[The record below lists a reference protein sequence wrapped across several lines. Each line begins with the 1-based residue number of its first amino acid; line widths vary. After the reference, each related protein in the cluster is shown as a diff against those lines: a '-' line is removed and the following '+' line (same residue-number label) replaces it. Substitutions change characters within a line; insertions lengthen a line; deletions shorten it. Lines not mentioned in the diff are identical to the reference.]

1 MGRRTFIAT
10 LTGGL
15 LATPLATEAQQAG
28 KVYTIGVLTSAAG
41 PSPRYSPIVT
51 GALRDSGYEVGRNL
65 VIESRYAAGDVA
77 RLPELAADLVRR
89 KVDLI
94 LAFGPA
100 ESMAA
105 AKATSTIPIVFLTP
119 TPVEL
124 RLARSLA
131 RPGANLT
138 GISVDTG
145 PEVIGKLLEL
155 LKAIVPSLSRLAVLS
170 DPDRLDRAFWDR
182 AARDAVQALRV
193 EAQMIPVHREG
204 DLDAALATV
213 VASRADAVLATADPA
228 VLLNLKRIT
237 DFATKHRLP
246 TAAYGR
252 TIVDAGG
259 LMSYGPNIGDLMRRT
274 IFYVDRILKG
284 ANPADLPVEQP
295 TKFELVINLKTA
307 KALNLTIPPSL
318 LQRADEVIDP

>member
-1 MGRRTFIAT
+1 VVTRRAFIGTFA
-10 LTGGL
+10 GGL
-15 LATPLATEAQQAG
+15 LAAPLAAQAQPVG

-41 PSPRYSPIVT
+41 PSPRYSPIVI

-65 VIESRYAAGDVA
+65 VIESRYASGDVA
-77 RLPELAADLVRR
+77 RLPELAGDLVRR

-124 RLARSLA
+124 GLARSLA

-138 GISVDTG
+138 GVSVDTG

-155 LKAIVPSLSRLAVLS
+155 LKTIVPRLSRLAVLS
-170 DPDRLDRAFWDR
+170 DPDRPDRAFWDR
-182 AARDAVQALRV
+182 AAGDAVRALRV
-193 EAQMIPVHREG
+193 EAQMIAVHREG

-228 VLLNLKRIT
+228 VLFHLKRIT
-237 DFATKHRLP
+237 DFAVKHRLP
-246 TAAYGR
+246 TATYGR
-252 TIVDAGG
+252 SIVDEGG
-259 LMSYGPNIGDLMRRT
+259 LMSYGPNISDLMRRT
-274 IFYVDRILKG
+274 IVYVDRVLKG

-295 TKFELVINLKTA
+295 TKFELIINLKTA
-307 KALNLTIPPSL
+307 KALGLTIPPSL
-318 LQRADEVIDP
+318 LARADEVIE